1 MPFPNNYNRGSVER
15 ALQVHFPDQ
24 SIDWM
29 RNANGGYT
37 VSVGIGLIRTRTLRE
52 TYMLVVGLAEGK
64 RLKEKE
70 LRQEVETTST
80 FGSPTPMNW
89 IA

>member
-1 MPFPNNYNRGSVER
+1 MPFPNNYNRASVER
-15 ALQVHFPDQ
+15 ALQIHDP
-24 SIDWM
+24 STAIEWK
-29 RNANGGYT
+29 RESNGGYCFST
-37 VSVGIGLIRTRTLRE
+37 GIGLIRTRTLRE

-70 LRQEVETTST
+70 LEVETTST
-80 FGSPTPMNW
+80 FGSPAPMNW

>member
-15 ALQVHFPDQ
+15 ALQVHDPST
-24 SIDWM
+24 SIEWKRDP
-29 RNANGGYT
+29 NGGYT
-37 VSVGIGLIRTRTLRE
+37 FSTGIGLIRTRTLRE

-70 LRQEVETTST
+70 LAAKLKEV
-80 FGSPTPMNW
+80 
-89 IA
+89 ARA